1 VLKKLRV
8 IKEII
13 LERKIDAKK
22 RRKKKNYI

>member
-1 VLKKLRV
+1 VLKKLGV